1 MHSTPTNPSRRSV
14 LRQLGALPA
23 AGIAAA
29 LPRFAHAAE
38 FSLKYGNN
46 LPVTHPLNVRAQEA
60 AERIAKETKGRVEI
74 KIFPN
79 NQLGGDTD
87 MLAQVR
93 SGGIDFFTPSALVIA
108 TLVPVAAI
116 NATGFAFAD
125 YNQVWSAMDGKVG
138 AHVRAAIGKM
148 KLHAF
153 EKMWDNGFRQ
163 MTSSKGP
170 IAAAKDMDGLKIRVP
185 VSPLSIS
192 MFKALGASPT
202 SLQFS
207 EVYSALQTK
216 IVDAQENPL
225 PIIQVAKLFEVQ
237 KNCSLSNHIWDGF
250 WFIANGRTWES
261 LPADLKTIV
270 SAPSTK
276 PASSSARTSRSSTR
290 RCSPTSR
297 PRASPST
304 RPTPTASAPS
314 CAKPASTPSGR
325 AASATRPGACW
336 SSRSASSPDREA
348 HLPCRT
354 PSRMTPRPRPRCHAP
369 PELVGP
375 AAGQRPGRHRRSRRR
390 QPGAGGDLRAARG
403 RRLTLRLPQAA
414 GVVGRTRLGAVPLA
428 VDARRGRRAAAR
440 RAHAHDRP
448 GQPRA
453 AAHARRCSK
462 RWRSPS
468 RSPSLRW

>member
-1 MHSTPTNPSRRSV
+1 MTASAPSLTRRTV

-23 AGIAAA
+23 VAATVSAA

-46 LPVTHPLNVRAQEA
+46 LPLTHPLNVRAQEA
-60 AERIAKETKGRVEI
+60 ADRIANESKGRVEI

-116 NATGFAFAD
+116 NASGFAFAD
-125 YNQVWSAMDGKVG
+125 YNQVWNAMDGKVG
-138 AHVRAAIGKM
+138 AHVRGAIAKM
-148 KLHAF
+148 RLHAF

-170 IAAAKDMDGLKIRVP
+170 ITSAKDMDGLKIRVP
-185 VSPLSIS
+185 VSPLSVS
-192 MFKALGASPT
+192 MFKALGASPAG
-202 SLQFS
+202 LQFS

-250 WFIANGRTWES
+250 WFIANGRTWDG

-270 SAPSTK
+270 SGAINDAGMKQREDIKKLNETLQTDLAAKGMAFNKTNPDSF
-276 PASSSARTSRSSTR
+276 
-290 RCSPTSR
+290 
-297 PRASPST
+297 RA
-304 RPTPTASAPS
+304 
-314 CAKPASTPSGR
+314 KL
-325 AASATRPGACW
+325 
-336 SSRSASSPDREA
+336 REA
-348 HLPCRT
+348 GFYSEWKGRFGAEAWGLLEQ
-354 PSRMTPRPRPRCHAP
+354 S
-369 PELVGP
+369 VGK
-375 AAGQRPGRHRRSRRR
+375 
-390 QPGAGGDLRAARG
+390 
-403 RRLTLRLPQAA
+403 
-414 GVVGRTRLGAVPLA
+414 LA
-428 VDARRGRRAAAR
+428 
-440 RAHAHDRP
+440 
-448 GQPRA
+448 
-453 AAHARRCSK
+453 
-462 RWRSPS
+462 
-468 RSPSLRW
+468 

>member
-1 MHSTPTNPSRRSV
+1 MPRTPVPTSRRAV

-23 AGIAAA
+23 AAVATA

-60 AERIAKETKGRVEI
+60 ADRIAKDSKGRVEI

-116 NATGFAFAD
+116 NATGFAFSD
-125 YNQVWSAMDGKVG
+125 YSQVWGAMDGKVG

-148 KLHAF
+148 RLHAF

-170 IAAAKDMDGLKIRVP
+170 INTAKDMDGLKIRVP
-185 VSPLSIS
+185 VSPLSVS
-192 MFKALGASPT
+192 MFKGLGASPA

-250 WFIANGRTWES
+250 WFIANGRMWES
-261 LPADLKTIV
+261 LPADLKTVV
-270 SAPSTK
+270 SGAINDAGLKQREDIKKLNETLQADLAAKGLAFNKANPDSF
-276 PASSSARTSRSSTR
+276 
-290 RCSPTSR
+290 
-297 PRASPST
+297 RA
-304 RPTPTASAPS
+304 
-314 CAKPASTPSGR
+314 KL
-325 AASATRPGACW
+325 
-336 SSRSASSPDREA
+336 REA
-348 HLPCRT
+348 GFYAEWKGRFGDEAWGLLEQ
-354 PSRMTPRPRPRCHAP
+354 S
-369 PELVGP
+369 VGK
-375 AAGQRPGRHRRSRRR
+375 
-390 QPGAGGDLRAARG
+390 
-403 RRLTLRLPQAA
+403 
-414 GVVGRTRLGAVPLA
+414 LA
-428 VDARRGRRAAAR
+428 
-440 RAHAHDRP
+440 
-448 GQPRA
+448 
-453 AAHARRCSK
+453 
-462 RWRSPS
+462 
-468 RSPSLRW
+468 

>member
-1 MHSTPTNPSRRSV
+1 MSRTLPTTRRAV
-14 LRQLGALPA
+14 LRQLGAVPA
-23 AGIAAA
+23 AAVASA
-29 LPRFAHAAE
+29 LPRFAHAAD

-60 AERIAKETKGRVEI
+60 ADRIAKESKGRVEI

-116 NATGFAFAD
+116 NATGFAFSD
-125 YNQVWSAMDGKVG
+125 YSQVWGAMDGKVG

-148 KLHAF
+148 RLHAF

-170 IAAAKDMDGLKIRVP
+170 IATAKDMDGLKIRVP
-185 VSPLSIS
+185 VSPLSVS
-192 MFKALGASPT
+192 MFKGLGASPA

-250 WFIANGRTWES
+250 WFIGNGRMWES

-270 SAPSTK
+270 STAINDAGVQQREDIKKLNETLQSDLAGK
-276 PASSSARTSRSSTR
+276 GLAFNK
-290 RCSPTSR
+290 
-297 PRASPST
+297 ASPDSF
-304 RPTPTASAPS
+304 R
-314 CAKPASTPSGR
+314 AKL
-325 AASATRPGACW
+325 
-336 SSRSASSPDREA
+336 REA
-348 HLPCRT
+348 GFYAEWKGRFGDEAWGLLEQ
-354 PSRMTPRPRPRCHAP
+354 S
-369 PELVGP
+369 VGK
-375 AAGQRPGRHRRSRRR
+375 
-390 QPGAGGDLRAARG
+390 
-403 RRLTLRLPQAA
+403 
-414 GVVGRTRLGAVPLA
+414 LA
-428 VDARRGRRAAAR
+428 
-440 RAHAHDRP
+440 
-448 GQPRA
+448 
-453 AAHARRCSK
+453 
-462 RWRSPS
+462 
-468 RSPSLRW
+468 

>member
-1 MHSTPTNPSRRSV
+1 MTSLTAQPTRRHI

-29 LPRFAHAAE
+29 LPTFAHAAE

-60 AERIAKETKGRVEI
+60 ADRIAKESKGRVEI

-116 NATGFAFAD
+116 NATGFAFGD
-125 YNQVWSAMDGKVG
+125 YNQVWGAMDGKVG

-192 MFKALGASPT
+192 MFKGLGASPT

-237 KNCSLSNHIWDGF
+237 KHCSLSNHIWDGF
-250 WFIANGRTWES
+250 WFIGNGRMWDS

-270 SAPSTK
+270 SNAINDAGMQQREDIKKLKETLVTDL
-276 PASSSARTSRSSTR
+276 SAKGMVFNKTN
-290 RCSPTSR
+290 PDGF
-297 PRASPST
+297 RAKL
-304 RPTPTASAPS
+304 RDAGFYAEW
-314 CAKPASTPSGR
+314 KGR
-325 AASATRPGACW
+325 FGA
-336 SSRSASSPDREA
+336 EA
-348 HLPCRT
+348 WGLLEQ
-354 PSRMTPRPRPRCHAP
+354 S
-369 PELVGP
+369 VGK
-375 AAGQRPGRHRRSRRR
+375 
-390 QPGAGGDLRAARG
+390 
-403 RRLTLRLPQAA
+403 
-414 GVVGRTRLGAVPLA
+414 LA
-428 VDARRGRRAAAR
+428 
-440 RAHAHDRP
+440 
-448 GQPRA
+448 
-453 AAHARRCSK
+453 
-462 RWRSPS
+462 
-468 RSPSLRW
+468 